1 LQLTQEE
8 TEDLMNNSAET
19 IHLNDDF
26 NLNISGNNDTDT
38 VFDMIQH
45 ELNSNKQQNETECLQ
60 PSGPNSANPNL
71 FSRNKL
77 NN

>member
-1 LQLTQEE
+1 
-8 TEDLMNNSAET
+8 MNNSAEM

-26 NLNISGNNDTDT
+26 NLNSSTINETDT

-45 ELNSNKQQNETECLQ
+45 ELNSNNKQQTETECLQ

>member
-1 LQLTQEE
+1 
-8 TEDLMNNSAET
+8 MNNSAET

-26 NLNISGNNDTDT
+26 NLNISGNNETDT
-38 VFDMIQH
+38 VFDMMQH

-60 PSGPNSANPNL
+60 PSGPNPNL